1 MAMMDILSKF
11 KRSGKA
17 TDLGTF
23 AMVHVLTCTYMYNTR
38 CIHIHVHR
46 QCIWHTQWSLH
57 DLNISNY

>member
-38 CIHIHVHR
+38 CIHIYMYIGNAFGIHN
-46 QCIWHTQWSLH
+46 L
-57 DLNISNY
+57 DLELPGF